1 MRLFAGTEL
10 DRPPRCEH
18 CGELDEDCKCP
29 PEPPQSHA
37 HAMRDCSDTSFGL
50 SAPIGAFGAQHI
62 QPLVAPDKQTARLSK
77 EKRKK
82 GKVVTVIRGLP
93 TEGNDLPSLLK
104 QLKSNCGAGG
114 ALQEDSIEIQGDQ
127 LDRVR
132 EELKKIGYKVKG

>member
-29 PEPPQSHA
+29 PEPPQS
-37 HAMRDCSDTSFGL
+37 L
-50 SAPIGAFGAQHI
+50 
-62 QPLVAPDKQTARLSK
+62 APDKQTARLSK